1 MVEVVEVFSFKFIVV
16 FKKKKNIFNLT
27 FLERFGVCL

>member
-16 FKKKKNIFNLT
+16 FKKKNIFNLT